1 MQSIKIVGG
10 GIAGLTAAIN
20 LKKAGLDV
28 EVHERKDY
36 CGKHTNDFQFLENWT
51 FDKDPLDILQSVHIR
66 TDFYIR
72 PWFSQEIVSP
82 SGRTYIG
89 TSNGPLMY
97 LIKRGGQQGGL
108 DRLLERQAIRNQVN
122 IVYNSKL
129 SIKEADIVA
138 IGINKPT
145 FIASGVKFACEHPD
159 RSIVILDD
167 DLSFKIYNFSIPQQL
182 LQF

>member
-1 MQSIKIVGG
+1 
-10 GIAGLTAAIN
+10 
-20 LKKAGLDV
+20 
-28 EVHERKDY
+28 
-36 CGKHTNDFQFLENWT
+36 
-51 FDKDPLDILQSVHIR
+51 
-66 TDFYIR
+66 
-72 PWFSQEIVSP
+72 
-82 SGRTYIG
+82 
-89 TSNGPLMY
+89 MY